1 LVKPV
6 SVEEFRVCFEDNMG
20 KVMSGLFLPKCEEFS
35 RSAAFS
41 FDDCYYISNNWN
53 NEKDLY
59 AYVLGFLRDV
69 LGKKKICNNMDEIV
83 INICKW
89 SKGYPIIRNLCNYL
103 RSITIPQVPQRHEEQ
118 AFEYTLL
125 FKFSESFVYKKY
137 GNSIIHNTT
146 PLFGYRR
153 CGKKFSQVL
162 SEITGR
168 PVQPDIAREVFGLR
182 EDAELYMHQAR
193 AIEELR
199 RPENTVVIVTTPNA
213 SGKTE
218 IGLLTAMDIIMR
230 GGNKL
235 ILVVYP
241 TRALARD
248 QFDRW
253 KARLKGFIE
262 KIMGDKVKEDKFYL
276 TSEKLQAVLLDGD
289 TTKRLNEVLRE
300 VANRKSPMIVLT
312 NPQFLLSILRSNK
325 TWKRYFGTRC
335 LSFLILD
342 EIHFYRARDLTL
354 LLKILSPSVLSL
366 YVCMDQ
372 HKKPDYKI
380 LILSA
385 TMGRPDEFRQQ
396 LSTIWGINSNNIAI
410 VSSEVEG
417 ERGRKDIYYVK
428 VNDDR
433 MAESI
438 IKSYIKE
445 LIGSAE
451 KPEDIDK
458 TIIFVPNRNVADR
471 LAVEL
476 RKIAYKQVGEA
487 IIDRHLGDM
496 ALWERE
502 RVERLFKE
510 GKLRLLI
517 TVKTLEVGIDV
528 GDVKRIIHWGLPAS
542 LNDMIQ
548 REGRAGR
555 RPGEYESVIT
565 IRTSSDE
572 ERVSDYIKLLSEVKS
587 KGNLESIMR
596 YTYTPIINPDAMFMR
611 RLDKTLFKDRSLVS
625 GILPPLKIPDTILI
639 PLPKCNKSVELKI
652 SFYGQDRR
660 RFRVVSE
667 ESETRR
673 RLWREV
679 RIEDVLYRY
688 LPGSLRPITGVYIV
702 RDIDLSRKEIII
714 DKAREQSF
722 HNIWGRNLTCNI
734 DSYLGV
740 INRGEIFTVSDV
752 ETSFKVCNHRG
763 DPLDLV
769 VVKMRP
775 RGIKL
780 IRKYEVEIPVE
791 MEDGSVKNEKIPVFK
806 QCGYK
811 ALSEKFGGEEDGL
824 ATSIVTRGVYIPL
837 DPHEISSLLGVL
849 SKQKTLRKILGE
861 SSGVISYMLIM
872 DYLHYALHILLNMAS
887 DISGVRV
894 DDLDHYVNA
903 EVDDETRLKQFILN
917 LLQGKAAEGVLPV
930 KIEVVIANE
939 VDLVERIARPKL
951 HEEISELKRRL
962 ESRRDASGLKD
973 IVKKIIPVLYVPRC
987 FHEPATLEYLLKH
1000 EGEDSLREIISDL
1013 EIILELSD
1021 YLADKIIKRVETRTP
1036 LNSTTSTS
1044 YRPELE

>member
-1 LVKPV
+1 VKPV
-6 SVEEFRVCFEDNMG
+6 SVEEFRVCFEDNIG
-20 KVMSGLFLPKCEEFS
+20 RVMRRLFLPKCEEFS
-35 RSAAFS
+35 RSVAFS
-41 FDDCYYISNNWN
+41 FDDCYYISKNWN

-59 AYVLGFLRDV
+59 AYVFGFLRDV
-69 LGKKKICNNMDEIV
+69 LGKKKICNSMDEV
-83 INICKW
+83 VVNICRW
-89 SKGYPIIRNLCNYL
+89 SKGYPVIRDLCDYL
-103 RSITIPQVPQRHEEQ
+103 RSITIPQAPRRPEEQ

-125 FKFSESFVYKKY
+125 FKFSESSVYKKY

-182 EDAELYMHQAR
+182 EDAELYIHQAR

-199 RPENTVVIVTTPNA
+199 RLENTVVIVTTPNA

-253 KARLKGFIE
+253 KARLKGFVE

-276 TSEKLQAVLLDGD
+276 ASEKLQSVLLDGD
-289 TTKRLNEVLRE
+289 TMKRLNEVLGE
-300 VANRKSPMIVLT
+300 AANKKSPMIVLT
-312 NPQFLLSILRSNK
+312 NPQFLLSTLQSNK

-335 LSFLILD
+335 LSFLVLD

-366 YVCMDQ
+366 YVCRDQ

-396 LSTIWGINSNNIAI
+396 LSTTWRINSDNIAI

-417 ERGRKDIYYVK
+417 ERGRKDIYLVK
-428 VNDDR
+428 VNDDG

-445 LIGSAE
+445 LIGRAE

-471 LAVEL
+471 LAMEL
-476 RKIAYKQVGEA
+476 RKIAYKQVGEV

-517 TVKTLEVGIDV
+517 TVKTLEVGIDI

-555 RPGEYESVIT
+555 RLGEYESIII

-572 ERVSDYIKLLSEVKS
+572 ELVSDYIKLLSEIRS
-587 KGNLESIMR
+587 KGNLEFIMR

-611 RLDKTLFKDRSLVS
+611 RLDRTLFKDKSLVS
-625 GILPPLKIPDTILI
+625 GISPPLKIPDTIPI
-639 PLPKCNKSVELKI
+639 PLPQWNKSVELKI
-652 SFYGQDRR
+652 SFYSQDRR

-667 ESETRR
+667 ENETRKK
-673 RLWREV
+673 LWREV

-688 LPGSLRPITGVYIV
+688 LPGSIRPITGVYIV
-702 RDIDLSRKEIII
+702 RDINLPKREIII
-714 DKAREQSF
+714 DKANEQSF
-722 HNIWGRNLTCNI
+722 RNIWERNLTCNI
-734 DSYLGV
+734 DSYLGA

-752 ETSFKVCNHRG
+752 ETSFEVHSHRG

-769 VVKMRP
+769 IVKMCP
-775 RGIKL
+775 RGVKL
-780 IRKYEVEIPVE
+780 IRKYEVEVPVE

-811 ALSEKFGGEEDGL
+811 ALSEKLGSKEDGL
-824 ATSIVTRGVYIPL
+824 VTSIVTRGVYIPL
-837 DPHEISSLLGVL
+837 DPREISRLLDVL
-849 SKQKTLRKILGE
+849 SKQKTLPKILGE
-861 SSGVISYMLIM
+861 DISAISYMLIM

-894 DDLDHYVNA
+894 DDLDHYVNVV
-903 EVDDETRLKQFILN
+903 VDDETRLKQFILN

-962 ESRRDASGLKD
+962 DSQRDASGLKD
-973 IVKKIIPVLYVPRC
+973 IVKKIIPYLYVPRC
-987 FHEPATLEYLLKH
+987 FYEPATLEYLFKH
-1000 EGEDSLREIISDL
+1000 EGGDSLREIISDL

-1021 YLADKIIKRVETRTP
+1021 YLAGKIIQRVETRTP
-1036 LNSTTSTS
+1036 LNA
-1044 YRPELE
+1044 